1 MLNPLDAFGPATNC
15 LSLFTASMG
24 ESAKRS
30 PCIAPY
36 QDSSVEFCTSS
47 VASVTGPTACSYRSW
62 SVTGMRGC
70 FAQFLKESPKAAFAS
85 ACVSVRLGTLCCSSF
100 RLAVKC

>member
-47 VASVTGPTACSYRSW
+47 AASVTGAHGLQLQVLECDWDARMLCSVPEGEAKSR
-62 SVTGMRGC
+62 TR
-70 FAQFLKESPKAAFAS
+70 
-85 ACVSVRLGTLCCSSF
+85 VSLCQCP
-100 RLAVKC
+100 AWHTV